1 MVNIR
6 GLRALPQSTV
16 HWLNASR
23 IGVRSRPDREKERL
37 VNRWRNKEIA
47 QAVGALVLVG
57 VILWIDFTTGV
68 WNELVIMAGL
78 AAGLVSFLLTVTVL
92 NRIVV
97 RSNERRWAPV
107 HRLALSE
114 FTHAIAD
121 EDRSEISR
129 GKIVARTLPVIV
141 ADADPKDLAFSLQ
154 ELRRQV
160 IREREQLSDV
170 LSRWAEFLVSSG
182 DYEDTLRHI
191 ADIAWMLDKVRDVSV
206 DVEESIS
213 ETSIEVLNSEVTSC
227 NEGIWALEERAPSP
241 NIPGL

>member
-1 MVNIR
+1 MV
-6 GLRALPQSTV
+6 APS
-16 HWLNASR
+16 
-23 IGVRSRPDREKERL
+23 EKELL
-37 VNRWRNKEIA
+37 VNRWRSKDIA

-92 NRIVV
+92 NRIMV

-114 FTHAIAD
+114 FIHAIAD

-141 ADADPKDLAFSLQ
+141 ADTDPKDLAFSLQ

-191 ADIAWMLDKVRDVSV
+191 ADIAWTLDKVRDVSV
-206 DVEESIS
+206 DVEESMS
-213 ETSIEVLNSEVTSC
+213 ETSIEALNSEVTSC
-227 NEGIWALEERAPSP
+227 NKRIWALEEELQHRISQDYRESAS
-241 NIPGL
+241 L

>member
-1 MVNIR
+1 MVAP
-6 GLRALPQSTV
+6 G
-16 HWLNASR
+16 
-23 IGVRSRPDREKERL
+23 EKELL
-37 VNRWRNKEIA
+37 VNRWRTKDIA

-68 WNELVIMAGL
+68 WNELVIIAGL

-92 NRIVV
+92 NRIMV

-114 FTHAIAD
+114 FIHAIAD

-213 ETSIEVLNSEVTSC
+213 ETSIEALNSEVISC
-227 NEGIWALEERAPSP
+227 NERIAALEEELQHRISQDNRETASS
-241 NIPGL
+241 

>member
-1 MVNIR
+1 MV
-6 GLRALPQSTV
+6 APS
-16 HWLNASR
+16 
-23 IGVRSRPDREKERL
+23 EKELL
-37 VNRWRNKEIA
+37 VNRWRSKDIA

-92 NRIVV
+92 NRIMV

-114 FTHAIAD
+114 FIHAIAD

-141 ADADPKDLAFSLQ
+141 ADTDPKDLAFSLQ

-191 ADIAWMLDKVRDVSV
+191 ADIAWTLDKVRDVSV
-206 DVEESIS
+206 DVEESMS
-213 ETSIEVLNSEVTSC
+213 ETSIEALNSEVTSC
-227 NEGIWALEERAPSP
+227 NERIWALEEELHHRISQDNRETASP
-241 NIPGL
+241 

>member
-1 MVNIR
+1 MVAP
-6 GLRALPQSTV
+6 G
-16 HWLNASR
+16 
-23 IGVRSRPDREKERL
+23 EKELL
-37 VNRWRNKEIA
+37 VNRWRTKDIA

-68 WNELVIMAGL
+68 WNELVIIAGL

-92 NRIVV
+92 NRIMV
-97 RSNERRWAPV
+97 RSNEKRWAPV

-114 FTHAIAD
+114 FIHAIAD

-129 GKIVARTLPVIV
+129 GKIVARTLPVIA
-141 ADADPKDLAFSLQ
+141 ADADPTDLAFSLQ

-213 ETSIEVLNSEVTSC
+213 ETSIEALNSEVTSC
-227 NEGIWALEERAPSP
+227 NERIAALEEELQHRISQDNRETASS
-241 NIPGL
+241 

>member
-1 MVNIR
+1 MVAP
-6 GLRALPQSTV
+6 G
-16 HWLNASR
+16 
-23 IGVRSRPDREKERL
+23 EKELL
-37 VNRWRNKEIA
+37 VNRWRTKDIA

-68 WNELVIMAGL
+68 WNELVIIAGL

-92 NRIVV
+92 NRIMV

-114 FTHAIAD
+114 FIHAIAD

-129 GKIVARTLPVIV
+129 GKIVARTLPVIA
-141 ADADPKDLAFSLQ
+141 ADADPTDLAFSLQ

-160 IREREQLSDV
+160 IREREQLSEV

-213 ETSIEVLNSEVTSC
+213 ETSIEALNSEVTSC
-227 NEGIWALEERAPSP
+227 NERIAALEEELQHRISQDNRETASS
-241 NIPGL
+241 

>member
-1 MVNIR
+1 MVAP
-6 GLRALPQSTV
+6 G
-16 HWLNASR
+16 
-23 IGVRSRPDREKERL
+23 EKELL
-37 VNRWRNKEIA
+37 VNRWRTKDIA

-68 WNELVIMAGL
+68 WNELVIIAGL

-92 NRIVV
+92 NRIMV

-114 FTHAIAD
+114 FIHAIAD

-129 GKIVARTLPVIV
+129 GKIVARTLPVIA
-141 ADADPKDLAFSLQ
+141 ADADPTDLAFSLQ

-213 ETSIEVLNSEVTSC
+213 ETSIEALNSEVTSC
-227 NEGIWALEERAPSP
+227 NERIAALEEELQHRISQDNRETASS
-241 NIPGL
+241 

>member
-1 MVNIR
+1 MVAP
-6 GLRALPQSTV
+6 G
-16 HWLNASR
+16 
-23 IGVRSRPDREKERL
+23 EKELL
-37 VNRWRNKEIA
+37 VNRWRTKDIA

-57 VILWIDFTTGV
+57 VIPWIDFTTGV
-68 WNELVIMAGL
+68 WNELVIIAGL

-92 NRIVV
+92 NRIMV

-114 FTHAIAD
+114 FIHAIAD

-129 GKIVARTLPVIV
+129 GKIVARTLPVIA
-141 ADADPKDLAFSLQ
+141 ADADPTDLAFSLQ
-154 ELRRQV
+154 ELRREV
-160 IREREQLSDV
+160 IREREQLSEV

-213 ETSIEVLNSEVTSC
+213 ETSIEALNSEVTSC
-227 NEGIWALEERAPSP
+227 NERIAALEEELQHRISQDNRETASS
-241 NIPGL
+241 

>member
-1 MVNIR
+1 MVAP
-6 GLRALPQSTV
+6 G
-16 HWLNASR
+16 
-23 IGVRSRPDREKERL
+23 EKELL
-37 VNRWRNKEIA
+37 VNRWRTKDIA

-68 WNELVIMAGL
+68 WNELVIIAGL

-92 NRIVV
+92 NRIMV

-114 FTHAIAD
+114 FIHAIAD

-213 ETSIEVLNSEVTSC
+213 ETSIEALNSEVTSC
-227 NEGIWALEERAPSP
+227 NERIAALEEELQHRISQDNRETASS
-241 NIPGL
+241 